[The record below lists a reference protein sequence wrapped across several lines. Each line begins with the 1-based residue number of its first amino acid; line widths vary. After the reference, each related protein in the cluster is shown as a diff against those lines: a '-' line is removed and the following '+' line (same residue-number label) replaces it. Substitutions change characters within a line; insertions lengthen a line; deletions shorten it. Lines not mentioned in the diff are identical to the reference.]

1 MCINRKKKFNLDEM
15 KDADNSWLY
24 QSGRQIL
31 HIYFF
36 YDNYIKNYLIKKI
49 KNKKCN

>member
-1 MCINRKKKFNLDEM
+1 M

-31 HIYFF
+31 HIYIF
-36 YDNYIKNYLIKKI
+36 YDNYIKKLSNK
-49 KNKKCN
+49 KNKK